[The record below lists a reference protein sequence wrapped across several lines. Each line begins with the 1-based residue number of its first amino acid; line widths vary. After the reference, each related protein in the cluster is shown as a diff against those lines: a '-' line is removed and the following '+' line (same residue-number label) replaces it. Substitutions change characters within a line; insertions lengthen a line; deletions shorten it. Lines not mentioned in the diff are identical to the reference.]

1 MPTTT
6 RNENWTTG
14 RRKEAV
20 ARVRLKAG
28 TGNIIVNGRTLDQY
42 FGGLEVQKM
51 ILKQPL
57 QIVEH
62 EGKVDLAITVDGG
75 GLSGQAGA
83 IRHGI
88 ARALAEYNTELRP
101 PLKKAGFL
109 TRDSRSVERKK
120 YGQPGARRRFQFS
133 KR

>member
-1 MPTTT
+1 MATI
-6 RNENWTTG
+6 RNEHWTTG

-28 TGNIIVNGRTLDQY
+28 SGAIIINDRTLDEY
-42 FGGLEVQKM
+42 FGGREVAKM
-51 ILKQPL
+51 D
-57 QIVEH
+57 
-62 EGKVDLAITVDGG
+62 KVDIAVTVDGG
-75 GLSGQAGA
+75 GLTGQSGA

-88 ARALAEYNTELRP
+88 ARALAVFNPEFRT
-101 PLKKAGFL
+101 PLKRAGML

>member
-1 MPTTT
+1 MANV

-28 TGNIIVNGRTLDQY
+28 TGAIIVNDRTLDEY
-42 FGGLEVQKM
+42 FGGREVAKM
-51 ILKQPL
+51 VLKQPL
-57 QIVEH
+57 QIVEQ
-62 EGKVDLAITVDGG
+62 EGKVDIAVTVDGG
-75 GLSGQAGA
+75 GLTGQSGAN
-83 IRHGI
+83 RHGI
-88 ARALAEYNTELRP
+88 ARALAEFNPAFRP
-101 PLKKAGFL
+101 PLKKAGML

>member
-1 MPTTT
+1 MATI
-6 RNENWTTG
+6 RNEHWTTG

-28 TGNIIVNGRTLDQY
+28 SGAIIINDRTLDEY
-42 FGGLEVQKM
+42 FGGREVAKM
-51 ILKQPL
+51 VLKQPL
-57 QIVEH
+57 ALVEQVD
-62 EGKVDLAITVDGG
+62 KVDIAVTVDGG
-75 GLSGQAGA
+75 GLTGQSGA

-88 ARALAEYNTELRP
+88 ARALAVFNPEFRT
-101 PLKKAGFL
+101 PLKRAGML

>member
-1 MPTTT
+1 MTTV

-28 TGNIIVNGRTLDQY
+28 SGQIIINTRTLDQY
-42 FGGLEVQKM
+42 FGGREVAKM
-51 ILKQPL
+51 VLMQPL
-57 QIVEH
+57 QIVEQV
-62 EGKVDLAITVDGG
+62 GKVDLAITVDGG
-75 GLSGQAGA
+75 GLTGQSGA

-88 ARALAEYNTELRP
+88 ARALAEYNPEFRP
-101 PLKKAGFL
+101 PLKKAGML

>member
-1 MPTTT
+1 MATV

-28 TGNIIVNGRTLDQY
+28 TGNIMINERTLDQY
-42 FGGLEVQKM
+42 FGGREVAKM
-51 ILKQPL
+51 VLKQPL
-57 QIVEH
+57 EIVEQV
-62 EGKVDLAITVDGG
+62 GKVDLNITVDGG
-75 GLSGQAGA
+75 GLTGQSGA

-88 ARALAEYNTELRP
+88 ARALAEYNPEFRP
-101 PLKKAGFL
+101 PLKKAGML